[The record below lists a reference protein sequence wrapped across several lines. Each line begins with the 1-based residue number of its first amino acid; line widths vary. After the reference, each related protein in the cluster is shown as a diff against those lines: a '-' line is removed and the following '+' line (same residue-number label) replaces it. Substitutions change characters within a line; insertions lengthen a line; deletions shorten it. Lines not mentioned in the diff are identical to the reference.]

1 MSKDARYTIFL
12 ADRQIDMGYKFTIN
26 AVLTLLLV
34 PVAILAQEISGNS
47 GQDGLEPIRLEG
59 WQYRWGDSPSDQ
71 NGVFEWLRADESDPH
86 WEDITSVTTPPD
98 PGDQNFV
105 WYRTRLPEQNWPN
118 PTLYFPT
125 LIVAFEVYLD
135 TTRIYNYG
143 EMQFSRDAKYSSVTN
158 HLVPLPAGFQ
168 GKVLSVRVYSPD
180 AGYIGMGQFDD
191 FVTIGSENY
200 LVKAIFRH
208 GAEGTLLGCLF
219 IFVGLFSGI
228 LTVRRGKDRAFSSLA
243 FGLFTFFIGVFYVF
257 ENPLAAYLIESPG
270 IKLYA
275 RHGSY
280 LLFPVGLYLFLQ
292 HIIGA
297 NKLIKS
303 LWLSHLVA
311 ALVVVALDALNVVPL
326 PAAIVPYSVLFIVTI
341 VIAAFLVIKA
351 AVGGNPNARI
361 FVWGFTAL
369 SVSGLNDILMG
380 MGYIPFWHWMSQWGT
395 LLFILSL
402 AYILE
407 RLYQENTRRLQ
418 VYSRELEQKSNQLRE
433 YSYTLEQRVEERTRD
448 LDGKN
453 KELGTTLDQLKD
465 AQQQL
470 ILKEKMASLGDLVAG
485 VAHEINNPIGA
496 INSASDVSSRCLDRL
511 QETMERGE
519 SVQAIKDD
527 LQYQTAMQLLR
538 ENTRIAVEGSVRV
551 TKIVRSLR
559 NFARLDEAELQEAD
573 IHEGIDSTLT
583 LVHHELKH
591 NVEVVKEY
599 GDVPRIRCYP
609 NQLNQVFMN
618 LFVNAAHA
626 IDGKG
631 TLRITTS
638 ADDKHVHIK
647 IADTGKGIPPENI
660 DKIFDP
666 GFTTKGSGVGTGLGL
681 SISYNIIQKHGG
693 ALHVDSEVG
702 RGTVF
707 EISLPV

>member
-1 MSKDARYTIFL
+1 
-12 ADRQIDMGYKFTIN
+12 MGYKITIFAALVLSLAPV
-26 AVLTLLLV
+26 AVLGQENAY
-34 PVAILAQEISGNS
+34 VAGRGGPQ
-47 GQDGLEPIRLEG
+47 PIQLEG

-71 NGVFEWLRADESDPH
+71 SGVFEWLRADESDPQ
-86 WEDITSVTTPPD
+86 WEEIASVMTPPD
-98 PGDQNFV
+98 PGDYNFA
-105 WYRTRLPEQNWPN
+105 WYRKRLPAQNWPN
-118 PTLYFPT
+118 PTVYFPA
-125 LIVAFEVYLD
+125 LAVAFEVYLD
-135 TTRIYNYG
+135 TTRIYSYG
-143 EMQFSRDAKYSSVTN
+143 EMQNSNDAKYSSVTN
-158 HLVPLPAGFQ
+158 HLVPVPAGYQ
-168 GKVLSVRVYSPD
+168 GKILTVRVYSPD
-180 AGYIGMGQFDD
+180 AGFIGIGRFDD
-191 FVTIGSENY
+191 RVRIGSEDD
-200 LVKAIFRH
+200 LVKSIFRH
-208 GAEGTLLGCLF
+208 GAEATLLGCLF
-219 IFVGLFSGI
+219 MFVGLFSGV
-228 LTVRRGKDRAFSSLA
+228 LTIRRVIDRALTSFA
-243 FGLFTFFIGVFYVF
+243 FGMFAFFIGLFYVF
-257 ENPLAAYLIESPG
+257 SNPLAAYLVESPAT
-270 IKLYA
+270 KLYA
-275 RHGSY
+275 RSAAY

-292 HIIGA
+292 HIVGA
-297 NKLIKS
+297 NKLITS
-303 LWLSHLVA
+303 LWLSHLA
-311 ALVVVALDALNVVPL
+311 AAFVVLTLDMLDVVPVPITFL
-326 PAAIVPYSVLFIVTI
+326 PYNVLFIVTI
-341 VIAAFLVIKA
+341 VIAAYLVIKA
-351 AVGGNPNARI
+351 AIGGNPNARI

-369 SVSGLNDILMG
+369 SVSGLHDILVG
-380 MGYIPFWHWMSQWGT
+380 MGHLPFWHWISPWGA
-395 LLFILSL
+395 LVFILFL

-407 RLYQENTRRLQ
+407 RLFQENTRRLRI
-418 VYSRELEQKSNQLRE
+418 YSHELEQKSNELRE
-433 YSYTLEQRVEERTRD
+433 YSHTLEQRVEERTQD
-448 LDGKN
+448 LNIKN
-453 KELGTTLDQLKD
+453 TELGTTLDQLKE

-511 QETMERGE
+511 QETVERGE

-527 LQYQTAMQLLR
+527 IHYQTVMQLLR

-626 IDGKG
+626 IEEKG
-631 TLRITTS
+631 VLRITTS
-638 ADDKHVHIK
+638 ADAKTVHIK
-647 IADTGKGIPPENI
+647 IADTGKGIPQKNI

-693 ALHVDSEVG
+693 SFRVNSEVG